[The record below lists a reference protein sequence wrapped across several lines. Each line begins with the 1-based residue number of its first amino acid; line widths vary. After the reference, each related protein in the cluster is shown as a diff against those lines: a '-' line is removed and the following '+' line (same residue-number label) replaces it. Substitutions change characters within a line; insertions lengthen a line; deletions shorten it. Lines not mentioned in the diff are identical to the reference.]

1 MSIVDE
7 QPPGGD
13 MTAMIDQKEKKRLKT
28 IDFLSAG
35 PFGLFCGLIHDSWRT
50 GGGGVWY
57 MTL

>member
-13 MTAMIDQKEKKRLKT
+13 MTATMDQKETKRLKT

-50 GGGGVWY
+50 GGGGV
-57 MTL
+57 

>member
-13 MTAMIDQKEKKRLKT
+13 MTATIDQKEKRLMT

-35 PFGLFCGLIHDSWRT
+35 PFGLCCRLIHDSWRT
-50 GGGGVWY
+50 GGGGV
-57 MTL
+57 